1 MRRSCFHKE
10 VVGRIE
16 PVERVEVR
24 EQGVT
29 VGAWDIT
36 VCRDYHGIAGYQQN
50 LPPGQFRRKPPK
62 STDKPAKPP
71 TDNL

>member
-1 MRRSCFHKE
+1 MPPSYATHLLHKD

-24 EQGVT
+24 ERGVI

-50 LPPGQFRRKPPK
+50 PPGQTRARKPGQK
-62 STDKPAKPP
+62 G
-71 TDNL
+71 